1 MSAIKILARILTA
14 RGGPHI
20 ELAVESESGE
30 VLKVLATEDQIDR
43 LVDELEDI
51 LNSPVVP
58 EDDGPPDA
66 A

>member
-1 MSAIKILARILTA
+1 MSAIRT
-14 RGGPHI
+14 RVGPHI
-20 ELAVESESGE
+20 ELAVETESGE

-51 LNSPVVP
+51 LNSPAVP
-58 EDDGPPDA
+58 DDGEPPDA